1 MSSVMLPHS
10 PYKGLVPYSE
20 EDKPFFFGR
29 EAETEI
35 IIANLQASRLT
46 LLYGASGVGKTSV
59 LNAGVVNQLRKMDDE
74 AVVYFSEWQSNPLLG
89 LRGAV
94 VRGVRNV
101 LESRGVHLYPTEPF
115 DEWDQIA
122 QTNLGDY
129 LNHMAS
135 LVGHLRI
142 ILDQFEEYFLY
153 HSQED
158 GAVTFFD
165 EFPRA
170 LNRLDSPVSFLISM
184 REDALTKLDR
194 FKGRIP
200 NLFDNY
206 LRIEHLDRDAARDAI
221 EKPLAYYNRLRP
233 HEPGIVIEPVL
244 VDAVLNQ
251 VKIGQ
256 VILNEG
262 GRGVIKQEFSR
273 VEIETPY
280 LQLVMARLWDEEM
293 RQASLTLRLKT
304 LEGLGGATQIVRT
317 HLDTVLQKSKLYQD
331 VAAKIFEFLV
341 TPSGTK
347 IAHTAQDLAEYSG
360 IGMTLVSDTLLRL
373 SDANIRIL
381 RPLAPSAKGQTHYE
395 IFHDALA
402 PAIIQWSK
410 KYRTRKKNQNRFI
423 ISGLG
428 GLLFVCIIFASISL
442 AQTLNQTG
450 NAFDV
455 AYILGGLIISIICLI
470 PLGLGFILGIFW
482 GRMR

>member
-1 MSSVMLPHS
+1 MLPSS

-20 EDKPFFFGR
+20 EDTPFFFGR
-29 EAETEI
+29 ETETEI

-59 LNAGVVNQLRKMDDE
+59 LRAGVVNQLRKMDDE

-94 VRGVRNV
+94 VHGVRDA
-101 LESRGVHLYPTEPF
+101 LDSRGVHAFPTNPF

-129 LNHMAS
+129 LNHLAG

-158 GAVTFFD
+158 GAFTFFD

-206 LRIEHLDRDAARDAI
+206 LRIEHLNRNAALDAI
-221 EKPLAYYNRLRP
+221 IKPLEHYNQLRP
-233 HEPGIVIEPVL
+233 NKPEIVIEPAL

-256 VILNEG
+256 VVIGES
-262 GRGVIKQEFSR
+262 GRGVIKQEISR

-293 RQASLTLRLKT
+293 RLASFTLRLKT

-360 IGMTLVSDTLLRL
+360 IGLAQVSDTLRRL

-381 RPLAPSAKGQTHYE
+381 RPLATSAKGQTHYE

-402 PAIIQWSK
+402 PAMIEWGK
-410 KYRTRKKNQNRFI
+410 KYRTRKKNQNRFL

-428 GLLFVCIIFASISL
+428 GLAFICIIFSSISL
-442 AQTLNQTG
+442 AQSLNKTG
-450 NAFDV
+450 NAFDF
-455 AYILGGLIISIICLI
+455 AYILGGLLFSAVCLI
-470 PLGLGFILGIFW
+470 PLGLGFTLGILW
-482 GRMR
+482 GRIR